1 MQTRRTAPLVIA
13 AVLLVGAAGLTGCTP
28 GNTAVESARA
38 QIGARYTW
46 GGSSPSSG
54 FDCSGLTS
62 YAWAQAGVTLPRT
75 SAAQWSWVDKIDKA
89 DLRAGDLVFYSSAG
103 PRGRVSHI
111 ALYTG
116 EGTIVHARNSSL
128 PVMEED
134 LDRYWVNN
142 VVGYGR
148 VPASAM
154 P

>member
-1 MQTRRTAPLVIA
+1 MKTRRTAPLVIA

-28 GNTAVESARA
+28 GNQAVEAARA
-38 QIGARYTW
+38 QIGATYRY
-46 GGSSPSSG
+46 GSASPAQG

-62 YAWAQAGVTLPRT
+62 YAWGQAGVSLPRS
-75 SAAQWSWVDKIDKA
+75 SAAQWSWVDKISKA

-103 PRGRVSHI
+103 PRGQVSHV
-111 ALYTG
+111 AMYTG
-116 EGTIVHARNSSL
+116 EGTIVHARNSSM
-128 PVMEED
+128 PVLEED
-134 LDRYWVNN
+134 LDRYWVSN